1 MIDMDAVG
9 REIAAGKNELSSS
22 DKAILSLGAR
32 RRIWMAMQD
41 PDDNEITYRHRVE
54 LEIQCVEHVQHL
66 WDRAFSGDAGI
77 NEMIALARDL
87 IERRAD
93 PEQAERRAS
102 SFLDDTLDR
111 VSVFDS
117 VVEPATFVADAASHT
132 VISACYRNP
141 GFDIEDPELDDDE
154 LLPDALEASY
164 SCAIAM
170 ANAANWQPIEE
181 TDVAARREFW
191 TWYLDEAIPQVLAR

>member
-1 MIDMDAVG
+1 
-9 REIAAGKNELSSS
+9 
-22 DKAILSLGAR
+22 
-32 RRIWMAMQD
+32 
-41 PDDNEITYRHRVE
+41 
-54 LEIQCVEHVQHL
+54 
-66 WDRAFSGDAGI
+66 
-77 NEMIALARDL
+77 
-87 IERRAD
+87 
-93 PEQAERRAS
+93 
-102 SFLDDTLDR
+102 
-111 VSVFDS
+111 VFDS
-117 VVEPATFVADAASHT
+117 VVEPATFIADTASHT

-141 GFDIEDPELDDDE
+141 DFDIEDPELDDDE